1 MRFDGKIA
9 LVTGGASGIGKA
21 TVMAFARA
29 GATVI
34 CADVNAAKGDELE
47 EGSRRH
53 QAQGRFRRHR
63 YRQFQTRSGLRRRGA

>member
-1 MRFDGKIA
+1 MNFDGKTV

-34 CADVNAAKGDELE
+34 CADVNAAAGEALKK
-47 EGSRRH
+47 EGNGKIDFDSSPSTWPIRSRSAPPPPRC
-53 QAQGRFRRHR
+53 
-63 YRQFQTRSGLRRRGA
+63 

>member
-1 MRFDGKIA
+1 MRFDEKIA

-34 CADVNAAKGDELE
+34 CADLDVA
-47 EGSRRH
+47 
-53 QAQGRFRRHR
+53 
-63 YRQFQTRSGLRRRGA
+63 

>member
-1 MRFDGKIA
+1 MRFDEKIA

-34 CADVNAAKGDELE
+34 CADVERRERRRAQEGD
-47 EGSRRH
+47 RRH
-53 QAQGRFRRHR
+53 QPQGRFCRHR
-63 YRQFQTRSGLRRRGA
+63 HEQIQTRSGLRQPRC

>member
-1 MRFDGKIA
+1 MRFDEKIA

-34 CADVNAAKGDELE
+34 CADIDAAVCAQY
-47 EGSRRH
+47 GSVY
-53 QAQGRFRRHR
+53 ASGGV
-63 YRQFQTRSGLRRRGA
+63 RSDSLSLKIISFYKKKNI

>member
-1 MRFDGKIA
+1 MRFDEKIA

-34 CADVNAAKGDELE
+34 CADLDAAKGAELK
-47 EGSRRH
+47 EGDCRH
-53 QAQGRFRRHR
+53 QSQDRFCCHRHE
-63 YRQFQTRSGLRRRGA
+63 QF